1 MYSGS
6 QSGGTDQEQNV
17 SLLVAGDHELLRD
30 AISEILRREG
40 GFSVEVTGSREGV
53 LKQIEERGGFDVILL
68 DLQMPGMS
76 GLDSLREVA
85 TSNANG
91 AVAILAGELTRDVV
105 MSAFKAGARGYIPKT
120 LPLRALPIA
129 LRLIAS
135 GESYVPA
142 WLTNGGGTTQ
152 ADGPSFDLL
161 PEELQILEEVSDGR
175 TNKQIAFTLNVTEGA
190 IKMKMRAICMKLG
203 AKNRTHAVVI
213 ARQHMMLR

>member
-105 MSAFKAGARGYIPKT
+105 MSAFKAGAERLYSENTPAAR
-120 LPLRALPIA
+120 LAHRLAPHRLR
-129 LRLIAS
+129 
-135 GESYVPA
+135 
-142 WLTNGGGTTQ
+142 
-152 ADGPSFDLL
+152 
-161 PEELQILEEVSDGR
+161 
-175 TNKQIAFTLNVTEGA
+175 
-190 IKMKMRAICMKLG
+190 
-203 AKNRTHAVVI
+203 
-213 ARQHMMLR
+213 

>member
-6 QSGGTDQEQNV
+6 QSGGIDREKIV
-17 SLLVAGDHELLRD
+17 SLLVADDHELLRD
-30 AISEILRREG
+30 AISEILKREG

-53 LKQIEERGGFDVILL
+53 LKQIEEKGGFDVILL

-85 TSNANG
+85 TSNADG
-91 AVAILAGELTRDVV
+91 AVALFTGELTRDVV
-105 MSAFKAGARGYIPKT
+105 MSAFRAGAKGYIPKT

-135 GESYVPA
+135 GVSYVPA
-142 WLTNGGGTTQ
+142 WLANGGGATQ
-152 ADGPSFDLL
+152 GDGPSFDLL
-161 PEELQILEEVSDGR
+161 PEELQILEAVSDGR
-175 TNKQIAFTLNVTEGA
+175 TNKEIAFTMDVTEGS
-190 IKMKMRAICMKLG
+190 IKMKMRTICMKLG